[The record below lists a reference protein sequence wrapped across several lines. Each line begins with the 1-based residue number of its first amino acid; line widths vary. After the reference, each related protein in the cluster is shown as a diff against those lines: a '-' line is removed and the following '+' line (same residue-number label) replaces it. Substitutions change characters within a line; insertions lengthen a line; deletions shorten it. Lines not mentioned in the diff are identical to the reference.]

1 MTVTEANS
9 DLNNVNRL
17 RGVSKSRFGQ
27 LLHEVKS
34 RESELNIMFKSVL
47 QIGTYYQ
54 KGGAALAMQRLH
66 RGLIECGH
74 ASQIVSRE
82 RPATDSII
90 CIKPLDTEK
99 DRKEHF
105 LSSAIQRFYIYPN
118 RTSLSNTMFT
128 FYQPGLDLTCLEIVH
143 SADIIHLHS
152 IIDEMTPQMV
162 KQLML
167 LKRPIVWTLH
177 DQWAFTGG
185 CHYSAGCMGYCSDCE
200 SCPQL
205 EPDPLKITEALLK
218 DKRELFD
225 NPLLTIVTPSR
236 WMADCAAKSTVF
248 RNHRIE
254 VIPNGID
261 TSVFSPMPKAYAKKM
276 FGINKKRKT
285 ILFCAFDG
293 DEKRKGFSDFTA
305 AIGYAMSNPEFRR
318 KVEKFEFELL
328 FLGGSE
334 QTFDQMKLPVKNLGL
349 FDSDAKI
356 SMAYAAAD
364 LFVLPSLEDNFPN
377 TMLEAMSCGTPVIAY
392 STGGI
397 PEAITDGDNGL
408 IVPTGDYRKLGDAIC
423 SLMKNEELLKHMGG
437 RAREKAL
444 REFTIDTQATRHF
457 HLYEALLRNKSKLPK
472 KSSPIHKRAAQ
483 FSNIVNNGNVHAPI
497 VTSIGPRSD
506 LIFDA
511 ALMNSL
517 SALDCSR
524 NDLIKESLEKE
535 FEIRNLKE
543 AADERLQLLTENSG
557 KYEKERESLVLA
569 LTKQKARTNKLEQRV
584 GSLLKEVE
592 INELK
597 IQNLREVADERLV
610 SYEKE
615 RKSLMQIAGER
626 HAHIEDMRSI
636 RISFPTLIGLTQKTK
651 EKFQN
656 WHKYNYFKTFLD
668 PRLGIFEQY
677 PPRKFK
683 IPKKYL
689 RTKWHT
695 QYPSIS
701 IVTPSL
707 NQGVFIERTIKSI
720 LKQNYPH
727 LDYHIVDGGSKDTT
741 LNILRSLDKSSIS
754 WCSEK
759 DSGQA
764 NAINKGFRKTKG
776 DIMAYINSDDMLL
789 PGSLHYVAE
798 YFFKNPKID
807 VVYGHRIIIDKND
820 LETGRWVMPR
830 HDNEVLKWVDFIPQ
844 ETLFWRRKIWEKAGG
859 CINEK
864 YDFAMDW
871 ELILR
876 FRKVGARFR
885 RVPRFLGEFRHHS
898 QQKTSKEIENQG
910 QIEMQQLRTRCIGYQ
925 ADDEEITR
933 NIRSYMNAHKL
944 LTKLHRI
951 GILSY

>member
-1 MTVTEANS
+1 
-9 DLNNVNRL
+9 
-17 RGVSKSRFGQ
+17 
-27 LLHEVKS
+27 
-34 RESELNIMFKSVL
+34 MFKSVL
-47 QIGTYYQ
+47 QIGTYYR
-54 KGGAALAMQRLH
+54 KGGAARAMQRLH

-90 CIKPLDTEK
+90 CIKPLDTER

-105 LSSAIQRFYIYPN
+105 LSSVIQRFYIDSS
-118 RTSLSNTMFT
+118 RTALSNTLFT
-128 FYQPGLDLTCLEIVH
+128 FYQPGLDLTCLEIAH
-143 SADIIHLHS
+143 SADIIHLHW

-162 KQLML
+162 KQLTS
-167 LKRPIVWTLH
+167 LKKPIVWTLH

-185 CHYSAGCMGYCSDCE
+185 CHYSAGCMEYCSNCE

-205 EPDPLKITEALLK
+205 DRDPLKITETLLK
-218 DKRELFD
+218 DKKELFD
-225 NPLLTIVTPSR
+225 NPLLTIVTPSQ

-254 VIPNGID
+254 VIPNGIE

-276 FGINKKRKT
+276 IGINERSKT
-285 ILFCAFDG
+285 ILFCAFAG

-305 AIGYAMSNPEFRR
+305 AIGYAMSNFEFRR
-318 KVEKFEFELL
+318 KVEKSELELL

-334 QTFDQMKLPVKNLGL
+334 QTFDQTELPVKNLGL
-349 FDSDAKI
+349 FDSDAEI
-356 SMAYAAAD
+356 TMAYAAAD

-377 TMLEAMSCGTPVIAY
+377 TMLEAMSCGTPLIAY

-423 SLMKNEELLKHMGG
+423 SLMENEELLKHMGR

-444 REFTIDTQATRHF
+444 REFTIDTQATRHS
-457 HLYEALLRNKSKLPK
+457 HLYETLLRDKSKLPK

-483 FSNIVNNGNVHAPI
+483 FGNIAHNGNVHTAI
-497 VTSIGPRSD
+497 ATSIGPRSD

-511 ALMNSL
+511 VLLNSL
-517 SALDCSR
+517 NALDCSR

-535 FEIRNLKE
+535 FEIRNLKG

-557 KYEKERESLVLA
+557 KYEKERESLLLA
-569 LTKQKARTNKLEQRV
+569 LAEQKTRTNKLEQQA
-584 GSLLKEVE
+584 GSLLKEVK

-597 IQNLREVADERLV
+597 IQNLKEVADERLG

-615 RKSLMQIAGER
+615 RESLMQIAGER
-626 HAHIEDMRSI
+626 HAHIETLAQQNEDLRSK
-636 RISFPTLIGLTQKTK
+636 RISFASLTRKTK
-651 EKFQN
+651 KKFQN

-668 PRLGIFEQY
+668 PRLGILEQY
-677 PPRKFK
+677 PPRKLK

-689 RTKWHT
+689 RTKWRT

-707 NQGVFIERTIKSI
+707 NQGVFIERTIESI
-720 LKQNYPH
+720 LMQNYQH
-727 LDYHIVDGGSKDTT
+727 LDYHIVDGGSKDAT
-741 LNILRSLDKSSIS
+741 LNILGSLDKPSIS

-789 PGSLHYVAE
+789 PGSLHYVAGF
-798 YFFKNPKID
+798 FFKNPKID
-807 VVYGHRIIIDKND
+807 VVYGHRIIIDEND
-820 LETGRWVMPR
+820 FEIGRWVMPR

-844 ETLFWRRKIWEKAGG
+844 ETLFWRRRIWEKAGG
-859 CINEK
+859 CIDEK

-876 FRKVGARFR
+876 FRKAGAKFR
-885 RVPRFLGEFRHHS
+885 RVPRFLGEFRRHS
-898 QQKTSKEIENQG
+898 QQKTSKEIEKQG
-910 QIEMQQLRTRCIGYQ
+910 EIEMQQLRKRSIGYQ
-925 ADDEEITR
+925 TDYEEINK

-944 LTKLHRI
+944 LTKLHRV

>member
-1 MTVTEANS
+1 
-9 DLNNVNRL
+9 
-17 RGVSKSRFGQ
+17 
-27 LLHEVKS
+27 
-34 RESELNIMFKSVL
+34 MFKSVL
-47 QIGTYYQ
+47 QIGTYYR
-54 KGGAALAMQRLH
+54 KGGAARAMQRLH

-90 CIKPLDTEK
+90 CIKPLDTER

-105 LSSAIQRFYIYPN
+105 LSSVIQRFYIDSS
-118 RTSLSNTMFT
+118 RTALSNTLFT
-128 FYQPGLDLTCLEIVH
+128 FYQPGLDLTCLEIAH
-143 SADIIHLHS
+143 SADIIHLHW

-162 KQLML
+162 KQLTS
-167 LKRPIVWTLH
+167 LKKPIVWTLH

-185 CHYSAGCMGYCSDCE
+185 CHYSAGCMEYCSNCE

-205 EPDPLKITEALLK
+205 DRDPLKITETLLK
-218 DKRELFD
+218 DKKELFD
-225 NPLLTIVTPSR
+225 NPLLTIVTPSQ

-254 VIPNGID
+254 VIPNGIE

-276 FGINKKRKT
+276 IGINERSKT
-285 ILFCAFDG
+285 ILFCAFAG

-305 AIGYAMSNPEFRR
+305 AIGYAMSNFEFRR
-318 KVEKFEFELL
+318 KVEKSELELL

-334 QTFDQMKLPVKNLGL
+334 QTFDQTELPVKNLGL
-349 FDSDAKI
+349 FDSDAEI
-356 SMAYAAAD
+356 TMAYAAAD

-377 TMLEAMSCGTPVIAY
+377 TMLEAMSCGTPLIAY

-423 SLMKNEELLKHMGG
+423 SLMENEELLKHMGR

-444 REFTIDTQATRHF
+444 REFTIDTQATRHS
-457 HLYEALLRNKSKLPK
+457 HLYETLLRDKSKLPK

-483 FSNIVNNGNVHAPI
+483 FGNIAHNGNVHTAI
-497 VTSIGPRSD
+497 ATSIGPRSD

-511 ALMNSL
+511 VLLNSL
-517 SALDCSR
+517 NALDCSR

-535 FEIRNLKE
+535 FEIRNLKG

-557 KYEKERESLVLA
+557 KYEKERESLLLA
-569 LTKQKARTNKLEQRV
+569 LAEQKTRTNKLEQQA
-584 GSLLKEVE
+584 GSLLKEVK

-597 IQNLREVADERLV
+597 IQNLKEVADERLG

-615 RKSLMQIAGER
+615 RESLMQIAGER
-626 HAHIEDMRSI
+626 HAHIETLAQQNEDLRSK
-636 RISFPTLIGLTQKTK
+636 RISFASLTRKTK
-651 EKFQN
+651 KKFQN

-668 PRLGIFEQY
+668 PRLGILEQY
-677 PPRKFK
+677 PPRKLK

-689 RTKWHT
+689 RTKWRT

-707 NQGVFIERTIKSI
+707 NQGVFIERTIESI
-720 LKQNYPH
+720 LMQNYQH
-727 LDYHIVDGGSKDTT
+727 LDYHIVDGGSKDAT
-741 LNILRSLDKSSIS
+741 LNILGSLDKPSIS

-789 PGSLHYVAE
+789 PGSLHYVAGF
-798 YFFKNPKID
+798 FFKNPKID
-807 VVYGHRIIIDKND
+807 VVYGHRIIIDEND
-820 LETGRWVMPR
+820 FEIGRWVMPR

-844 ETLFWRRKIWEKAGG
+844 ETLFWRRRIWEKAGG
-859 CINEK
+859 CIDEK

-876 FRKVGARFR
+876 FRKAGAKFR
-885 RVPRFLGEFRHHS
+885 RVPRFLGEFRRHS
-898 QQKTSKEIENQG
+898 QQKTSKQIEKQG
-910 QIEMQQLRTRCIGYQ
+910 EIEMQQLRKRSIGYQ
-925 ADDEEITR
+925 TDYEEINK

-944 LTKLHRI
+944 LTKLHRV

>member
-1 MTVTEANS
+1 
-9 DLNNVNRL
+9 
-17 RGVSKSRFGQ
+17 
-27 LLHEVKS
+27 
-34 RESELNIMFKSVL
+34 MFKSVL
-47 QIGTYYQ
+47 QVGTYYR
-54 KGGAALAMQRLH
+54 KGGAARAMQRLH

-74 ASQIVSRE
+74 ASQIISRE
-82 RPATDSII
+82 RPATDSVISI
-90 CIKPLDTEK
+90 NPLDTER

-105 LSSAIQRFYIYPN
+105 LSSVIQRFYIDSS
-118 RTSLSNTMFT
+118 RTSLSNTLFT

-143 SADIIHLHS
+143 SADIIHLHWL
-152 IIDEMTPQMV
+152 IDEMTPQMV
-162 KQLML
+162 KQLMS
-167 LKRPIVWTLH
+167 LKKPIVWTLH

-185 CHYSAGCMGYCSDCE
+185 CHYSAGCMEYCSNCE

-205 EPDPLKITEALLK
+205 DRDPLKITETLLK
-218 DKRELFD
+218 DKKELFD
-225 NPLLTIVTPSR
+225 NPLLTIVTPSQ

-276 FGINKKRKT
+276 FGINEKSKT

-318 KVEKFEFELL
+318 KVEKSEFELL
-328 FLGGSE
+328 YLGGSE
-334 QTFDQMKLPVKNLGL
+334 QTFDQMELPVKNLGL

-356 SMAYAAAD
+356 TMAYVAAD

-397 PEAITDGDNGL
+397 PEAIIDGDNGL
-408 IVPTGDYRKLGDAIC
+408 IVPTGDYRKLSDAIC

-444 REFTIDTQATRHF
+444 REFTIGTQATRHF
-457 HLYEALLRNKSKLPK
+457 HLYEALLGDKSKLPK

-483 FSNIVNNGNVHAPI
+483 FGNIVHNGNVHAAI

-511 ALMNSL
+511 VLLNSL

-543 AADERLQLLTENSG
+543 AADERLQLLTENKEAADERLQLLAENSG
-557 KYEKERESLVLA
+557 KYEKEREFLVLA
-569 LTKQKARTNKLEQRV
+569 LAKQKARTNKLEQQV
-584 GSLLKEVE
+584 GSLLQEVK

-597 IQNLREVADERLV
+597 IQNLKEVADERLV

-615 RKSLMQIAGER
+615 RESLMQIAGER
-626 HAHIEDMRSI
+626 HAHIEDLRSKG
-636 RISFPTLIGLTQKTK
+636 ISFASLIGLTRKTK

-656 WHKYNYFKTFLD
+656 WDKYDYFKTFLD
-668 PRLGIFEQY
+668 PRLGILKQY
-677 PPRKFK
+677 PPRKLK

-695 QYPSIS
+695 QNPSIS

-707 NQGVFIERTIKSI
+707 NQGVFIERTIQSI
-720 LKQNYPH
+720 LMQNYPH
-727 LDYHIVDGGSKDTT
+727 LDYHIVDGGSKDAT
-741 LNILRSLDKSSIS
+741 LNILRSLDKPSIS

-759 DSGQA
+759 DSGQS

-776 DIMAYINSDDMLL
+776 DIMAYINSDDILL
-789 PGSLHYVAE
+789 PGSLHYVAG
-798 YFFKNPKID
+798 FFLRNPKID
-807 VVYGHRIIIDKND
+807 VVYGHRIIIDEND
-820 LETGRWVMPR
+820 LEIGRWVMPR

-844 ETLFWRRKIWEKAGG
+844 ETLFWRRRIWEKAGG
-859 CINEK
+859 YIDEN

-876 FRKVGARFR
+876 FRKAGARFR

-898 QQKTSKEIENQG
+898 QQKTSKEIGNQG
-910 QIEMQQLRTRCIGYQ
+910 EMEMQQLRKRCIGYQ
-925 ADDEEITR
+925 ADYEEIDK

-944 LTKLHRI
+944 LTKLHRV

>member
-1 MTVTEANS
+1 
-9 DLNNVNRL
+9 
-17 RGVSKSRFGQ
+17 
-27 LLHEVKS
+27 
-34 RESELNIMFKSVL
+34 MFKSVL
-47 QIGTYYQ
+47 QIGTYYR
-54 KGGAALAMQRLH
+54 KGGAARAMQRLH

-90 CIKPLDTEK
+90 CIKPLDTER

-105 LSSAIQRFYIYPN
+105 LSSVIQRFYIDSS
-118 RTSLSNTMFT
+118 RTALSNTLFT
-128 FYQPGLDLTCLEIVH
+128 FYQPGLDLTCLEIAH
-143 SADIIHLHS
+143 SADIIHLHW

-162 KQLML
+162 KQLTS
-167 LKRPIVWTLH
+167 LKKPIVWTLH

-185 CHYSAGCMGYCSDCE
+185 CHYSAGCMEYCSNCE

-205 EPDPLKITEALLK
+205 DRDPLKITETLLK
-218 DKRELFD
+218 DKKELFD
-225 NPLLTIVTPSR
+225 NPLLTIVTPSQ

-254 VIPNGID
+254 VIPNGIE

-276 FGINKKRKT
+276 IGINERSKT
-285 ILFCAFDG
+285 ILFCAFAG

-305 AIGYAMSNPEFRR
+305 AIGYAMSNFEFRR
-318 KVEKFEFELL
+318 KVEKSELELL

-334 QTFDQMKLPVKNLGL
+334 QTFDQTELPVKNLGL
-349 FDSDAKI
+349 FDSDAEI
-356 SMAYAAAD
+356 TMAYAAAD

-377 TMLEAMSCGTPVIAY
+377 TMLEAMSCGTPLIAY

-423 SLMKNEELLKHMGG
+423 SLMENEELLKHMGR

-444 REFTIDTQATRHF
+444 REFTIDTQATRHS
-457 HLYEALLRNKSKLPK
+457 HLYETLLRDKSKLPK

-483 FSNIVNNGNVHAPI
+483 FGNIAHNGNVHAAI
-497 VTSIGPRSD
+497 ATSIGPRSD

-511 ALMNSL
+511 VLLNSL
-517 SALDCSR
+517 NALDCSR

-535 FEIRNLKE
+535 FEIRNLKG

-557 KYEKERESLVLA
+557 KYEKERESLLLA
-569 LTKQKARTNKLEQRV
+569 LAEQKTRTNKLEQQA
-584 GSLLKEVE
+584 GSLLKEVK

-597 IQNLREVADERLV
+597 IQNLKEVADERLG

-615 RKSLMQIAGER
+615 RESLMQIAGER
-626 HAHIEDMRSI
+626 HAHIETLAQQNEDLRSK
-636 RISFPTLIGLTQKTK
+636 RISFASLTRKTK
-651 EKFQN
+651 KKFQN

-668 PRLGIFEQY
+668 PRLGILEQY
-677 PPRKFK
+677 PPRKLK

-689 RTKWHT
+689 RTKWRT

-707 NQGVFIERTIKSI
+707 NQGVFIERTIESI
-720 LKQNYPH
+720 LMQNYQH
-727 LDYHIVDGGSKDTT
+727 LDYHIVDGGSKDAT
-741 LNILRSLDKSSIS
+741 LNILGSLDKPSIS

-789 PGSLHYVAE
+789 PGSLHYVAGF
-798 YFFKNPKID
+798 FFKNPKID
-807 VVYGHRIIIDKND
+807 VVYGHRIIIDEND
-820 LETGRWVMPR
+820 FEIGRWVMPR

-844 ETLFWRRKIWEKAGG
+844 ETLFWRRRIWEKAGG
-859 CINEK
+859 CIDEK

-876 FRKVGARFR
+876 FRKAGAKFR
-885 RVPRFLGEFRHHS
+885 RVPRFLGEFRRHS
-898 QQKTSKEIENQG
+898 QQKTSKEIEKQG
-910 QIEMQQLRTRCIGYQ
+910 EIEMQQLRKRSIGYQ
-925 ADDEEITR
+925 TDYEEINK

-944 LTKLHRI
+944 LTKLHRV

>member
-1 MTVTEANS
+1 
-9 DLNNVNRL
+9 
-17 RGVSKSRFGQ
+17 
-27 LLHEVKS
+27 
-34 RESELNIMFKSVL
+34 MFKSVL
-47 QIGTYYQ
+47 QIGTYYG
-54 KGGAALAMQRLH
+54 KGGAARAMQRLH
-66 RGLIECGH
+66 RGLIRRGH

-90 CIKPLDTEK
+90 SIKPLDTER

-105 LSSAIQRFYIYPN
+105 LSSAIQRFYIDSN
-118 RTSLSNTMFT
+118 RTALSNTLFT
-128 FYQPGLDLTCLEIVH
+128 FYQPGLDLTCLEIAH
-143 SADIIHLHS
+143 SADIIHLHW

-162 KQLML
+162 KQLMS

-185 CHYSAGCMGYCSDCE
+185 CHYSAGCMAYCSNCE

-205 EPDPLKITEALLK
+205 DRDPLKITETLLK
-218 DKRELFD
+218 DKKELFD
-225 NPLLTIVTPSR
+225 NPLLTIVTPSQ

-254 VIPNGID
+254 VIPNGLD
-261 TSVFSPMPKAYAKKM
+261 PSVFSPMPKAYAKKM
-276 FGINKKRKT
+276 FGINERSKT
-285 ILFCAFDG
+285 ILFCAFAG
-293 DEKRKGFSDFTA
+293 DEKRKGFSDIKA
-305 AIGYAMSNPEFRR
+305 AIGYAMSNFEFRR
-318 KVEKFEFELL
+318 KVEKSEFELL

-334 QTFDQMKLPVKNLGL
+334 QTFDQTELPVKNLGL
-349 FDSDAKI
+349 FDSDSEIA
-356 SMAYAAAD
+356 MAYAAAD

-377 TMLEAMSCGTPVIAY
+377 TMLEAMSCGTPIIAY

-397 PEAITDGDNGL
+397 PEAIIDGDNGL
-408 IVPTGDYRKLGDAIC
+408 IVPTGDYRKLGDAIF
-423 SLMKNEELLKHMGG
+423 SLMENEALLKHMGG

-444 REFTIDTQATRHF
+444 REFTMDTQATRHF
-457 HLYEALLRNKSKLPK
+457 HLYEELLRDKSKPPK

-483 FSNIVNNGNVHAPI
+483 FGDIVHNGNVHAAT

-511 ALMNSL
+511 VLLNSL

-535 FEIRNLKE
+535 FEIRNLKG
-543 AADERLQLLTENSG
+543 AANERLQLLTENSG
-557 KYEKERESLVLA
+557 KYEKEREFLLLA
-569 LTKQKARTNKLEQRV
+569 LAKQKARTNKLEQQIR
-584 GSLLKEVE
+584 SLLKEAN

-597 IQNLREVADERLV
+597 IQNLKEAADERLV
-610 SYEKE
+610 SHEKE
-615 RKSLMQIAGER
+615 RESLMQIAGER
-626 HAHIEDMRSI
+626 HAHIETLAQQNEDLRSK
-636 RISFPTLIGLTQKTK
+636 RMSFASLTRKTK

-656 WHKYNYFKTFLD
+656 WQKYNYFKTFLD
-668 PRLGIFEQY
+668 PRLGILEQY
-677 PPRKFK
+677 PPRKLK

-689 RTKWHT
+689 RTKWRT

-707 NQGVFIERTIKSI
+707 NQGVFIERTIESI
-720 LKQNYPH
+720 LMQNYQR
-727 LDYHIVDGGSKDTT
+727 LDYHIIDGGSKDAT
-741 LNILRSLDKSSIS
+741 LNILGSLDKPSVS

-776 DIMAYINSDDMLL
+776 DIMAYINSDDVLL
-789 PGSLHYVAE
+789 PGSLHYVAG
-798 YFFKNPKID
+798 FFFRNPKID
-807 VVYGHRIIIDKND
+807 VVYGHRIIIDEND
-820 LETGRWVMPR
+820 FEIGRWVMPR

-844 ETLFWRRKIWEKAGG
+844 ETLFWRRRIWEKAGG
-859 CINEK
+859 CIDEK

-876 FRKVGARFR
+876 FRKAGARFR
-885 RVPRFLGEFRHHS
+885 RVPRFLGEFRCHS
-898 QQKTSKEIENQG
+898 QQKTSKKIEKQG
-910 QIEMQQLRTRCIGYQ
+910 EIEMQQLRKRSIGHQ
-925 ADDEEITR
+925 ADYEEINK

-944 LTKLHRI
+944 LTKLHRV